1 MRFDLFVYLL
11 PNVIHRI
18 CSKYANC

>member
-1 MRFDLFVYLL
+1 MKFDLFVYLL